1 MKKLFYNFKDKKFI
15 VKDVDFEMHK
25 KEAWISI
32 EEKPSR
38 KDDCYF
44 LGEMSLSICG
54 KFADYVKEKERIG
67 RIDPALPDLI
77 TVLKYF
83 KEWKESK
90 RESVKDKNSKGNNS
104 EMINL
109 KK

>member
-15 VKDVDFEMHK
+15 VKDLNFDMHS

-44 LGEMSLSICG
+44 LAEMSLELCG

-67 RIDPALPDLI
+67 VRDPPFPNLT
-77 TVLKYF
+77 TVLQYY

-90 RESVKDKNSKGNNS
+90 K
-104 EMINL
+104 
-109 KK
+109 

>member
-1 MKKLFYNFKDKKFI
+1 MENTKMKKLFYNFKDKKFI
-15 VKDVDFEMHK
+15 VKDLNFDMHD
-25 KEAWISI
+25 KEAWISF
-32 EEKPSR
+32 EENPSR

-44 LGEMSLSICG
+44 LEEMSLKVCG

-67 RIDPALPDLI
+67 RRDPSLPDLA

-90 RESVKDKNSKGNNS
+90 REGAK
-104 EMINL
+104 
-109 KK
+109 